1 MAILY
6 YVDKRKITGIYIMA
20 IGALTEGDKAR
31 IKSVIE
37 QGVQCLQEVA
47 TIRGDIKEAVGTVS
61 EELDIEKRYIN
72 KAIRTAYKN
81 AQKGD
86 QLTID
91 REELDA
97 VEELLMAAGKA

>member
-1 MAILY
+1 MS
-6 YVDKRKITGIYIMA
+6 
-20 IGALTEGDKAR
+20 IGTLTEGDKVR
-31 IKSVIE
+31 IKGMIE
-37 QGVQCLQEVA
+37 QGVQYMQEIA
-47 TIRGDIKEAVGTVS
+47 TIRGDIKESVATIS
-61 EELDIEKRYIN
+61 EELDIEKRYLN

-86 QLTID
+86 QLQVD